1 MIWTMIV
8 CTTLSWGMCDRILQY
23 DYPTKELC
31 YESVEMTIK
40 NSDVKPATII
50 CSPKMEEKK

>member
-1 MIWTMIV
+1 MIWTMVV

-31 YESVEMTIK
+31 YKAVEMTIK
-40 NSDVKPATII
+40 NSEVKPATII
-50 CSPKMEEKK
+50 CSPKMESK